1 MGNKTVNEN
10 MGKTRRRIDRA
21 IQAVERAY
29 IWTAFPAET
38 AGAVVITGFVA
49 LALAHAWVPG
59 FKIPDQG
66 RTTDAAAAWMLAA
79 IWVYMLYAACRYM
92 ESGTEPETV
101 RGWKQ
106 AAGHAALV
114 LPLALIASGIVMAT
128 QWDSPAVETAAG
140 YTLFAGL
147 ALAALR
153 TGAGLAARI
162 RRKLDRRNG

>member
-1 MGNKTVNEN
+1 MNEN
-10 MGKTRRRIDRA
+10 MGETRRRIDRA
-21 IQAVERAY
+21 LQAVERAY
-29 IWTAFPAET
+29 AWTAFPAET

-49 LALAHAWVPG
+49 LVLADAWAPG
-59 FKIPDQG
+59 FTIPDQG
-66 RTTDAAAAWMLAA
+66 RTMDAAAAWMLAA
-79 IWVYMLYAACRYM
+79 IWVYMLYAPCRYM
-92 ESGTEPETV
+92 ETRHEPETV
-101 RGWKQ
+101 TGWRQ
-106 AAGHAALV
+106 AAWNAALY

-153 TGAGLAARI
+153 TAAGLAARI